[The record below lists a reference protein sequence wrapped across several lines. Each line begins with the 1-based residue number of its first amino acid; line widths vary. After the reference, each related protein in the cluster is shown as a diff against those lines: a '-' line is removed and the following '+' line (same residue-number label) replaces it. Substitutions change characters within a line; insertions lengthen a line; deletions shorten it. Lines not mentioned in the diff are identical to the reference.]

1 MAGKAILI
9 ICDGLGDRQIK
20 GRTPLQMARRPNMN
34 MLASKGITGMM
45 HTIAPG
51 VIPGSDTA
59 HLALFS
65 YDPHTYYQG
74 RGVYEALGAGLELE
88 DGDIAFRC
96 NFATVNDRMVVTD
109 RRAGRI
115 SGVGAELAKGLNG
128 QKVDSTEIVFKAT
141 TEHRGVLVLRGE
153 GLSRNVSD
161 VDPHESN
168 MSVMKSKPLDGTME
182 AKRTAFVLNRF
193 TELSHEVLKDNPIN
207 VEREKKGKPPA
218 DIVLARGSGA
228 YSRLDSLQERYG
240 VKSACVAGGALYKGV
255 AKAVGMDI
263 IDVEGATGTA
273 DTNLAA
279 KVAAVKSALGEYD
292 IIFLH
297 IKATDNFSHDGDV
310 KGKVK
315 MVEKI
320 DKAIKPLL
328 KTEAYIILSGDHSTP
343 CALKNHSADPLPIAV
358 YGEGVR
364 VDDVRRFDEISCMKG
379 GLGHIGGLDVMP
391 LMLSFIGKTKIFGS

>member
-20 GRTPLQMARRPNMN
+20 GKTPLQMARRPNMN
-34 MLASKGITGMM
+34 ALASKGITGIM

-59 HLALFS
+59 HLALLS

-161 VDPHESN
+161 VDPHEAN

-207 VEREKKGKPPA
+207 IEREKKGKPPA

-228 YSRLDSLQERYG
+228 YSRLDSLQEKYG
-240 VKSACVAGGALYKGV
+240 VRSACVAGGALYKGV

-279 KVAAVKSALGEYD
+279 KVAIVKSALSEYD

-315 MVEKI
+315 MIEKI
-320 DKAIKPLL
+320 DKAIGPLL

>member
-1 MAGKAILI
+1 MAGKAVLI

-20 GRTPLQMARRPNMN
+20 GKTPLQMARRPNMN
-34 MLASKGITGMM
+34 ALASKGITGVM

-65 YDPHTYYQG
+65 YDPHTHYQG

-161 VDPHESN
+161 VDPHEAN
-168 MSVMKSKPLDGTME
+168 MAVMKSKPLDGTME

-207 VEREKKGKPPA
+207 IEREKNGKPPA

-240 VKSACVAGGALYKGV
+240 VRSACVAGGALYKGV

-263 IDVEGATGTA
+263 IGVEGATGTA

-315 MVEKI
+315 MIEKI

-328 KTEAYIILSGDHSTP
+328 KTGAYIILSGDHSTP

-379 GLGHIGGLDVMP
+379 GLGHITGLNVMP

>member
-20 GRTPLQMARRPNMN
+20 GKTPLQMARRPSMN
-34 MLASKGITGMM
+34 ALASKGITGIM

-65 YDPHTYYQG
+65 YDPYTYYQG

-115 SGVGAELAKGLNG
+115 SGVGAELAKELNG

-161 VDPHESN
+161 VDPHEAN
-168 MSVMKSKPLDGTME
+168 KSVMKSKPLDGTME

-207 VEREKKGKPPA
+207 IEREKKGKPPA

-279 KVAAVKSALGEYD
+279 KVAAVKSSLSEYD

-315 MVEKI
+315 MIEKI
-320 DKAIKPLL
+320 DKAIGPLL
-328 KTEAYIILSGDHSTP
+328 KTGAYIILSGDHSTP
-343 CALKNHSADPLPIAV
+343 CALKNHSADPLPIV
-358 YGEGVR
+358 IYGEGVR

-379 GLGHIGGLDVMP
+379 GLGHIRGLDVMP
-391 LMLSFIGKTKIFGS
+391 LMLSSIGKTKIFGS